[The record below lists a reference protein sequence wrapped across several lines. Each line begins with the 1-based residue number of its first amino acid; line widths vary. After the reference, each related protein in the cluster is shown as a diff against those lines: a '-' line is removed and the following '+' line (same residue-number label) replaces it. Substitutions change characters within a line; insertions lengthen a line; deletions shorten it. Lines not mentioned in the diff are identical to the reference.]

1 MNVTGA
7 VLDDT
12 TQLLSITNEQYESLQ
27 SLSFVIGGN
36 TIELTPNAQI
46 KPRSLNGDG
55 EPIYLIVQDIGKISS
70 SMDFILGMTFL
81 ERFYSVFD
89 SGNRQVGLARTSF
102 TNATTN

>member
-1 MNVTGA
+1 
-7 VLDDT
+7 LDSS
-12 TQLLSITNEQYESLQ
+12 TQLLSITIEQYESLQ
-27 SLSFVIGGN
+27 SLYFVIGGN

-46 KPRSLNGDG
+46 WPRSLTGDG
-55 EPIYLIVQDIGKISS
+55 DRIYLMVQDIKRISS
-70 SMDFILGMTFL
+70 SMDFILGTAFL